1 MEDKYC
7 ESIELPE
14 IFLTLKAYKQILAN
28 RKRRKKLILKRE
40 YNA

>member
-1 MEDKYC
+1 MDDRYC

-14 IFLTLKAYKQILAN
+14 NFLILKAYKQILAN
-28 RKRRKKLILKRE
+28 RKRKKKLILKRE